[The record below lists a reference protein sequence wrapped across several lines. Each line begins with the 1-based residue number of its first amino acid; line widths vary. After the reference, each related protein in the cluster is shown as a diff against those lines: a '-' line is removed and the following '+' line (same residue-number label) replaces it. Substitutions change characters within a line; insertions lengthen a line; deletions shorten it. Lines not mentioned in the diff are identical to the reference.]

1 MNGVGWLCVRVCVC
15 VCKWGDGKRGRVKQ
29 PFFLLPMMQMP
40 GKHVRQLERFFLRHA
55 KGSNYCH
62 FLFSIKK
69 EKKESCAISFGLLDM

>member
-1 MNGVGWLCVRVCVC
+1 
-15 VCKWGDGKRGRVKQ
+15 
-29 PFFLLPMMQMP
+29 MMQMP

-69 EKKESCAISFGLLDM
+69 EKEESCAISFGLLDM